1 MDKFLIIIPAR
12 AGSKRLKHKNRVLVN
27 GVPMFLISANA
38 AKNSQF
44 NPRVVISTDDPV
56 ICDLASQNNF
66 EAISRTAYLNLDYA
80 AKQDVIV
87 DVCNSLWE
95 SEFYKPD
102 FVISLQA
109 NSPGITPFIIDNAIK
124 KFLSSK
130 QVNGCRELVCINPD
144 GNQNGARR
152 IMNYR
157 TVFQTTLS
165 TYLNTITYD
174 LHDIHTL
181 EDIIDF
187 ESAS

>member
-1 MDKFLIIIPAR
+1 MDKFLIVIPAR

-38 AKNSQF
+38 SRKSQF

-56 ICDLASQNNF
+56 ICDLASENKF
-66 EAISRTAYLNLDYA
+66 EAISRTPYLNLDYA

-87 DVCNSLWE
+87 DACNALWE

-109 NSPGITPFIIDNAIK
+109 NSPGITSFIIDNALK

-144 GNQNGARR
+144 GNQNGAIR